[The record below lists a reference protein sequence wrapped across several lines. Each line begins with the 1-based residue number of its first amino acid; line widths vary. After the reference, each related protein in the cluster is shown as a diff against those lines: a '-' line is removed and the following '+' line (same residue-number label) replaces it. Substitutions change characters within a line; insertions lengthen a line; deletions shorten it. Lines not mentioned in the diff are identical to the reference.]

1 LCDVS
6 NVGFGIKNILIN
18 LKESFSKFTYVSLRI
33 PVSLMILV
41 SITIFSTVLGV
52 GYLKEALLDAISILN
67 FGTVVSEYRPLQNPL
82 Q

>member
-1 LCDVS
+1 MLALALKHLDQS
-6 NVGFGIKNILIN
+6 ERKFFQIYIRIIKD
-18 LKESFSKFTYVSLRI
+18 S
-33 PVSLMILV
+33 VSLMILV

>member
-41 SITIFSTVLGV
+41 SITIFSTVLG
-52 GYLKEALLDAISILN
+52 GIFKRALLDAISILN